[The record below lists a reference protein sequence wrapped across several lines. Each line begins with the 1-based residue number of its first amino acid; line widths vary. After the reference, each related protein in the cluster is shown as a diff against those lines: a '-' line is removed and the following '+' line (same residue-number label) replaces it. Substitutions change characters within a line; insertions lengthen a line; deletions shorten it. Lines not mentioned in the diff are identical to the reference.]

1 MVTIL
6 KADVEERKQRRL
18 ILIVLAVALAAGTWA
33 GYDYYDTV
41 TTELLPEDIGKM
53 DVVIDRWKD
62 DGFVR
67 EFDVET
73 AVLIVD
79 PALWNSRKRVE
90 KMNIVSQLARYCA
103 EKNRKPSFL
112 LRVQPTADGP
122 VLAEMGPRGLRVP

>member
-18 ILIVLAVALAAGTWA
+18 ILIVLAIALAAGTWT
-33 GYDYYDTV
+33 GFDYYDTV
-41 TTELLPEDIGKM
+41 TTELLPEEIGKM
-53 DVVIDRWKD
+53 DVVIDRWKN

-67 EFDVET
+67 GFDVKT

-90 KMNIVSQLARYCA
+90 KMNIVTQLARYCA
-103 EKNRKPSFL
+103 EKNRTPSFL
-112 LRVQPTADGP
+112 LRVQPAADGP

>member
-18 ILIVLAVALAAGTWA
+18 ILIVLAIALAGGAWV

-41 TTELLPEDIGKM
+41 STELLPEDVTRM
-53 DVVIDRWKD
+53 DDVIDRWKS

-67 EFDVET
+67 SFDVSS
-73 AVLIVD
+73 ALLVVD
-79 PALWNSRKRVE
+79 PVRWNSRKRVE
-90 KMNIVSQLARYCA
+90 KMNIVTQLARYCA
-103 EKNRKPSFL
+103 EKNRTPSFL
-112 LRVQPTADGP
+112 LRVVAVADGP

>member
-41 TTELLPEDIGKM
+41 STELLPEDVSKM
-53 DVVIDRWKD
+53 DVVLDRWKS

-67 EFDVET
+67 EFDTKT

-79 PALWNSRKRVE
+79 PTRWNQRKRVE
-90 KMNIVSQLARYCA
+90 KMNIVTQLARYCA
-103 EKNRKPSFL
+103 ERNRTPAFQ
-112 LRVQPTADGP
+112 LRVQPAVDGP